1 MSKSNNDLLSAEDL
15 NLKQIQRIHKR
26 YSEAVGMRTIAA
38 EIGCTEWA
46 VRKILGG
53 TDQEQATKDVTRIN
67 RAETRKERRA
77 ETAIKLLNEEVLES
91 LKALKGKMNVGPRR
105 SGRLNKKAPVA
116 VVHLSDNH
124 LNELISTP
132 SNSFD
137 FEVAAKRLQKLAMRV
152 KAYAKPLGVERIVV
166 AYGGDILNSDRRID
180 EVTNMATNRS
190 RAMVLAVHL
199 YRQFITD
206 LREDFFI
213 DVFGITGNEGRAKQE
228 LSWSD
233 PGVTDS
239 YDASIYWMLQTVM
252 SESGDKG
259 LRFHQLQGNEAVF
272 SIHKETFLLLHGHQV
287 NMADQRKVQS
297 LIGKH
302 SALNGTRITHVLAG
316 HIHSA
321 MVSDFASRNSS
332 LSGGNAYSEEALGFC
347 SKASQNLH
355 IVWEDSLDGLK
366 VDLQDVEGIPGYN
379 IVKEL
384 ATHDARGSK
393 KAAQAAVNQPRRLV
407 VIV

>member
-1 MSKSNNDLLSAEDL
+1 MTNNNDLLSAEDL
-15 NLKQIQRIHKR
+15 TPQQIKIAHKM
-26 YSEAVGMRTIAA
+26 YAGGMGMKA
-38 EIGCTEWA
+38 IGLELGATEWA
-46 VRKILGG
+46 IRKTIGG
-53 TDQEQATKDVTRIN
+53 SAEEQEKRDVARIN
-67 RAETRKERRA
+67 RAEVRKEHRA
-77 ETAIKLLNEEVLES
+77 ETALKLLNEEVLES
-91 LKALKGKMNVGPRR
+91 LKVLGKKAPKGKRR
-105 SGRLNKKAPVA
+105 SGKLNKKAPVA

-152 KAYAKPLGVERIVV
+152 KAYAKPMGVQRIVV

-180 EVTNMATNRS
+180 EITNMATNRS

-199 YRQFITD
+199 YRQFISD

-252 SESGDKG
+252 SEAGDKG
-259 LRFHQLQGNEAVF
+259 LRFHALQGNEVVF
-272 SIHKETFLLLHGHQV
+272 SIHQETFLLLHGHQV
-287 NMADQRKVQS
+287 NMTDQRKVQS

-366 VDLQDVEGIPGYN
+366 VDLQDVSGVEGYSI
-379 IVKEL
+379 IKEL
-384 ATHDARGSK
+384 AEHDARGSK
-393 KAAQAAVNQPRRLV
+393 KAAEAAVNQPRRRV